1 MGGESRV
8 GWRKMNDGS
17 TLYSGFRVATCMF
30 IQLQGPLVA
39 CHLPDETVR
48 STISCLNVSI

>member
-8 GWRKMNDGS
+8 GWWKMNDGS